1 MFKAFAA
8 TTVALAA
15 LATPVIAQSQVTP
28 DGVWQDRWGTTF
40 TFELCGDGTKL
51 CGVLNELKG
60 NSATEENL
68 AYVGKDVV
76 TAVQTA
82 PNKWEGQ
89 IALNGGGAKA
99 IVTLVDADTLEIT
112 GCQAILCQTLAYER
126 IS

>member
-1 MFKAFAA
+1 MFKAIAA
-8 TTVALAA
+8 TSIALAA
-15 LATPVIAQSQVTP
+15 FVAPAIAQSSLTP
-28 DGVWQDRWGTTF
+28 NGVWQDRWGTTF
-40 TFELCGDGTKL
+40 TFELCGDGTAL

-68 AYVGKDVV
+68 ALVGKDVV
-76 TAVQTA
+76 QASQTA

-112 GCQAILCQTLAYER
+112 GCQAVLCQTLEYER
-126 IS
+126 I

>member
-1 MFKAFAA
+1 MFKAIAA
-8 TTVALAA
+8 TSIALAA
-15 LATPVIAQSQVTP
+15 FVAPAIAQSSLTP
-28 DGVWQDRWGTTF
+28 NGVWQDRWGTTF
-40 TFELCGDGTKL
+40 TFELCGDGTAL

-68 AYVGKDVV
+68 ALVGKDVV
-76 TAVQTA
+76 QANQTA

-112 GCQAILCQTLAYER
+112 GCQAVLCQTLEYER
-126 IS
+126 I